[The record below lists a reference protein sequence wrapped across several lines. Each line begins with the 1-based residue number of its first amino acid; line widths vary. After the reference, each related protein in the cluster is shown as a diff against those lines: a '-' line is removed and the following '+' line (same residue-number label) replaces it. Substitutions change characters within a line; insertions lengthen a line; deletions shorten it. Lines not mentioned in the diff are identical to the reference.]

1 MRMINKDT
9 GVVADLSGAVG
20 GAWEPLENNIEEA
33 AVDKEHLVEK
43 KEPDEETC
51 SDECDLETVT
61 KKEIMQE
68 LEAIGVKYDKKATK
82 KELYDLMMKG

>member
-20 GAWEPLENNIEEA
+20 GAWVPFESNTEDDA
-33 AVDKEHLVEK
+33 ADKKPSEEK
-43 KEPDEETC
+43 KEPDEA
-51 SDECDLETVT
+51 SHNDKCDLEAVT

-68 LEAIGVKYDKKATK
+68 LDALGVKYDKKAPK

>member
-9 GVVADLSGAVG
+9 GVVADLPGAVG
-20 GAWEPLENNIEEA
+20 GAWVPFESNTEDDAADKKLPEEEKEAVEP
-33 AVDKEHLVEK
+33 VH
-43 KEPDEETC
+43 PDE
-51 SDECDLETVT
+51 SNLEAVT

-68 LEAIGVKYDKKATK
+68 LEALGVKYDKKASK

>member
-20 GAWEPLENNIEEA
+20 GAWVPLENNIEEA
-33 AVDKEHLVEK
+33 ADDKEHLVEK
-43 KEPDEETC
+43 KEPNEETC

>member
-9 GVVADLSGAVG
+9 GVVADLPGAVG
-20 GAWEPLENNIEEA
+20 GAWVPLENNIEEA
-33 AVDKEHLVEK
+33 AVDKEHLVQK

-68 LEAIGVKYDKKATK
+68 LDALGVKYDKKAPK

>member
-9 GVVADLSGAVG
+9 GVVADLPGAVG
-20 GAWEPLENNIEEA
+20 GAWVPFESNTEDDA
-33 AVDKEHLVEK
+33 ADKTPPEEK
-43 KEPDEETC
+43 KELDEE
-51 SDECDLETVT
+51 SHNDECDLETVT

-68 LEAIGVKYDKKATK
+68 LDALGVKYDKKASK

>member
-9 GVVADLSGAVG
+9 GVVADLPGATG
-20 GAWEPLENNIEEA
+20 GAWVPLDEPFDEGVIQEKPIEKQ
-33 AVDKEHLVEK
+33 KEHSEVLDAEVDREA
-43 KEPDEETC
+43 
-51 SDECDLETVT
+51 TVT

-68 LEAIGVKYDKKATK
+68 LDALGVKYDKKASK

>member
-9 GVVADLSGAVG
+9 GVVADLPGAVG
-20 GAWEPLENNIEEA
+20 GAWVPFESNTEDDAADKKLPEEEKEAVEP
-33 AVDKEHLVEK
+33 VH
-43 KEPDEETC
+43 PDERN
-51 SDECDLETVT
+51 LEAVT

-68 LEAIGVKYDKKATK
+68 LEALGVKYDKKASK